1 MRLKDRIS
9 IVTGGGQ
16 GIGKAI
22 CLALAREGSDVLV
35 TDINAKTAQEVSEE
49 IKAMGRRSLSFEMD
63 VSKANQVKEMVKT
76 ALDNF
81 GNINILVN
89 VAGTGK
95 KSAIED
101 VSEEDRDRIIAI
113 NLKGTFLCSQAVG
126 RIMIKRGG
134 GCIINTASVAG
145 HAPQVYT
152 GAYSPSKAG
161 VLLLTKLMAVEWA
174 KYRIRVNSISPSP
187 IMTPATMDYIYNTE
201 TLRKA
206 RAKAVP
212 MNRFGSPDEVAGA
225 VVFLASDESNYITG
239 HSLVID
245 GGSLNSTFYLAGF
258 LTG

>member
-1 MRLKDRIS
+1 MKLKDKIS
-9 IVTGGGQ
+9 VVTGGGQ

-22 CLALAREGSDVLV
+22 CLALAREGSDVFV
-35 TDINAKTAQEVSEE
+35 TDINAQTAQEVSEE
-49 IKAMGRRSLSFEMD
+49 IRAMGRRSLSFEMD
-63 VSKANQVKEMVKT
+63 VSKSDQVKETVKT
-76 ALDNF
+76 ALDNL

-101 VSEEDRDRIIAI
+101 VSEEDWDRIIAI

-126 RIMIKRGG
+126 RIMIKQGG
-134 GCIINTASVAG
+134 GCIINTASLAG
-145 HAPQVYT
+145 HTPQVNT

-174 KYRIRVNSISPSP
+174 KYKIRVNAISPGP
-187 IMTPATMDYIYNTE
+187 IMTPATMNYIYNTE
-201 TLRKA
+201 DSRKA

-212 MNRFGSPDEVAGA
+212 MNRFGRPEEVASA

-239 HSLVID
+239 QSLVID
-245 GGSLNSTFYLAGF
+245 GGSLSSMFYLAGF
-258 LTG
+258 LT